1 MGTGGGLYSTT
12 IRWEGRARESM
23 DRPVGRGQDKR
34 PAARPMLAH
43 SLRSLDVR
51 DGTDVAH
58 SNEMIDPGRISDNV
72 VMIADGDG
80 FRRAGD
86 SDTSQS
92 IMESAMERIE
102 SGFMTRKVKGVE
114 KKVAVRKDATIL
126 MEAVIQLDP
135 DYTGKIVDMT
145 DGQKEDAREK
155 MWSMVEV
162 LKDQVGS
169 HNMVFVAEHWDESHP
184 HFHVFYTPMTKEGEM
199 IGSRIMGAG
208 KADWAKFH
216 DRLRTK
222 LREVGYDATFDR
234 VDKGRGHEE
243 LAEFKARRDRERAVV
258 EGERKLDRDRGQFEG
273 ISEQIE
279 VQLERKEEDLQW
291 RSAQVDEIEA
301 AAKAKADEI
310 LAEAKTKADKIKADA
325 NAAAEDAVEAAV
337 EGAMAEMDRSM
348 GIAEEVAKDTK
359 AKAETEAKSIRSK
372 ANAEAE
378 VMIADAQRRLE
389 DARRRWEEAEKAD
402 ADAEERRR
410 QLDDRERALDAREET
425 LAIEGEAVMALQADL
440 RTAVDAVEATRDRMA
455 TATNKKLDELAGSV
469 RGNFQAM
476 IVDEL
481 GCIKVGGRPVLDV
494 ATARAQQKA
503 REKVG
508 YAMVTAEGKAK
519 YERLMNETVDQRK
532 VGMRRGLGSTG
543 GPSAPGPSRGSEFD
557 CGL

>member
-12 IRWEGRARESM
+12 IRWAGRARESM
-23 DRPVGRGQDKR
+23 DRTVGRGRDKR

-43 SLRSLDVR
+43 SLRSLDAR

-58 SNEMIDPGRISDNV
+58 GNEMIDPGRIPDNV

-80 FRRAGD
+80 AFRQAGD

-92 IMESAMERIE
+92 IIESAMERIE

-155 MWSMVEV
+155 MWAMVEV
-162 LKDQVGS
+162 LEDQVGS
-169 HNMVFVAEHWDESHP
+169 HNMVCVAEHWDESHP

-208 KADWAKFH
+208 KADWANFH

-279 VQLERKEEDLQW
+279 LQLELKEKDLQW
-291 RSAQVDEIEA
+291 REEQVAGREA
-301 AAKAKADEI
+301 AAE
-310 LAEAKTKADKIKADA
+310 KIMADA
-325 NAAAEDAVEAAV
+325 QAAAENVVED
-337 EGAMAEMDRSM
+337 AMAEMDRTM
-348 GIAEEVAKDTK
+348 GFAEEVAENTK
-359 AKAETEAKSIRSK
+359 AEAEAEAEAIRST
-372 ANAEAE
+372 ANAEAKT
-378 VMIADAQRRLE
+378 MIAEARRQLE
-389 DARRRWEEAEKAD
+389 DARRRREKVERDEAEAEK
-402 ADAEERRR
+402 RRSALNDRAR
-410 QLDDRERALDAREET
+410 QLDAEKLDVAAEKQ
-425 LAIEGEAVMALQADL
+425 AVAALQAEL
-440 RTAVDAVEATRDRMA
+440 RTAVNAVEATRDRMA
-455 TATNKKLDELAGSV
+455 TATDKKLAELAGSA
-469 RGNFQAM
+469 RGNFSAM
-476 IVDEL
+476 VVDEL
-481 GCIKVGGRPVLDV
+481 GLMKVDGRPVLDV
-494 ATARAQQKA
+494 ATDLAKQKA
-503 REKVG
+503 RERVG
-508 YAMVTAEGKAK
+508 LAMVTAEGEAR
-519 YERLMNETVDQRK
+519 YDRLLNETVDQRK
-532 VGMRRGLGSTG
+532 ATTMRGLGDSG
-543 GPSAPGPSRGSEFD
+543 GPSAPRPSRGSEFD
-557 CGL
+557 YGP

>member
-23 DRPVGRGQDKR
+23 DRTVGRGRDKR

-43 SLRSLDVR
+43 SLRSLDAR

-58 SNEMIDPGRISDNV
+58 GNEMIDPGRISDNV

-80 FRRAGD
+80 VFRQAGD

-92 IMESAMERIE
+92 IIESAMERIE

-155 MWSMVEV
+155 MWAMVEV
-162 LKDQVGS
+162 LEDQVGS
-169 HNMVFVAEHWDESHP
+169 HNMVCVAEHWDESHP
-184 HFHVFYTPMTKEGEM
+184 HFHVFFTPMTKEGEM

-258 EGERKLDRDRGQFEG
+258 EGERKLDRDRGQFEA
-273 ISEQIE
+273 I
-279 VQLERKEEDLQW
+279 
-291 RSAQVDEIEA
+291 RSTAN
-301 AAKAKADEI
+301 AKAKTMI
-310 LAEAKTKADKIKADA
+310 AEA
-325 NAAAEDAVEAAV
+325 
-337 EGAMAEMDRSM
+337 
-348 GIAEEVAKDTK
+348 
-359 AKAETEAKSIRSK
+359 
-372 ANAEAE
+372 
-378 VMIADAQRRLE
+378 RRQLE
-389 DARRRWEEAEKAD
+389 DARRRREEAEKAD

-410 QLDDRERALDAREET
+410 RLDDREWALDARERT
-425 LAIEGEAVMALQADL
+425 LVAEKQAVTALQADL
-440 RTAVDAVEATRDRMA
+440 RTAVEAVEATRDRMA
-455 TATNKKLDELAGSV
+455 AATDKKLAELASSA

-476 IVDEL
+476 VVDEL
-481 GCIKVGGRPVLDV
+481 ECMKVDGRPVLDV
-494 ATARAQQKA
+494 ATDRAKQKA
-503 REKVG
+503 RERVG
-508 YAMVTAEGKAK
+508 YAMVTAEGEAK
-519 YERLMNETVDQRK
+519 YDHDRLLNETVDQRK
-532 VGMRRGLGSTG
+532 ATTMRDLGVSG
-543 GPSAPGPSRGSEFD
+543 GPSASGPSRGSEFD
-557 CGL
+557 YGL

>member
-23 DRPVGRGQDKR
+23 DRTVGRGRDKR

-43 SLRSLDVR
+43 SLRSLDAR

-58 SNEMIDPGRISDNV
+58 GNEMIDPGRIPDNV

-80 FRRAGD
+80 VFRQAGD

-92 IMESAMERIE
+92 IIESAMERIE

-155 MWSMVEV
+155 MWAMVEV
-162 LKDQVGS
+162 LEDQVGS
-169 HNMVFVAEHWDESHP
+169 HNMVCVAEHWDESHP
-184 HFHVFYTPMTKEGEM
+184 HFHVFFTPQEEDGEM

-216 DRLRTK
+216 DRLRMK

-258 EGERKLDRDRGQFEG
+258 EGERKLDRDRDQFEG

-279 VQLERKEEDLQW
+279 LQLEEKEKDLQW
-291 RSAQVDEIEA
+291 REEQVAGREA
-301 AAKAKADEI
+301 AAE
-310 LAEAKTKADKIKADA
+310 KIMADA
-325 NAAAEDAVEAAV
+325 QAAAENVVED
-337 EGAMAEMDRSM
+337 AMAEMDRTM
-348 GIAEEVAKDTK
+348 GFAEEVAENTK
-359 AKAETEAKSIRSK
+359 AEAEAEAEAIRST
-372 ANAEAE
+372 ANAEAK
-378 VMIADAQRRLE
+378 VMIAGARRQLE
-389 DARRRWEEAEKAD
+389 DARRRREEAEKAD

-410 QLDDRERALDAREET
+410 RLDDRECTLDARERT
-425 LAIEGEAVMALQADL
+425 LVANEKAVAALQAEL
-440 RTAVDAVEATRDRMA
+440 RTAVNAVEATRDRMA
-455 TATNKKLDELAGSV
+455 TATNKKLDELASSAH
-469 RGNFQAM
+469 GNFKAM

-481 GCIKVGGRPVLDV
+481 GRMKVDGRPVLDV
-494 ATARAQQKA
+494 ATDLAKQEARS
-503 REKVG
+503 RVG
-508 YAMVTAEGKAK
+508 YAMVTAEGTAN
-519 YERLMNETVDQRK
+519 YDRLLNETVDQRK
-532 VGMRRGLGSTG
+532 ATTMRGLGDSG
-543 GPSAPGPSRGSEFD
+543 GPSASGPSRGSEFD
-557 CGL
+557 YRP

>member
-92 IMESAMERIE
+92 IIESAMERIE

-169 HNMVFVAEHWDESHP
+169 HNMVFVTEHWDESHP

-279 VQLERKEEDLQW
+279 YQLELKEEDLDH
-291 RSAQVDEIEA
+291 REEQVAGREA
-301 AAKAKADEI
+301 AADKLVADART
-310 LAEAKTKADKIKADA
+310 LAEKIVADA
-325 NAAAEDAVEAAV
+325 NAAAEAAV
-337 EGAMAEMDRSM
+337 EGAMAEMDRTM
-348 GIAEEVAKDTK
+348 GIAEKVAEDTK
-359 AKAETEAKSIRSK
+359 AKAETEAESIRSK
-372 ANAEAE
+372 ANAEAK
-378 VMIADAQRRLE
+378 VMIADARRQLE
-389 DARRRWEEAEKAD
+389 DARRRREEAEKAD

-410 QLDDRERALDAREET
+410 RLDDRERALDAREQT
-425 LAIEGEAVMALQADL
+425 LAAEGEAVTALQADL

-455 TATNKKLDELAGSV
+455 AATTKKLAELAGSA
-469 RGNFQAM
+469 RGNFKAM
-476 IVDEL
+476 VADEL
-481 GCIKVGGRPVLDV
+481 RVIKMEGQPVLDV

-508 YAMVTAEGKAK
+508 FAMVTAEGEAE
-519 YERLMNETVDQRK
+519 YGRLLAETVDQRK
-532 VGMRRGLGSTG
+532 AGTMRGFDGSG
-543 GPSAPGPSRGSEFD
+543 GPSAPRPSRGSEFD
-557 CGL
+557 YGS